1 MRNRQQVGPDDRF
14 PYPPKVRWRNRVHA
28 HFAGRRDARAG
39 MTFDDEGHL
48 PFSRELVAA
57 GHRGQTEVGHRLHD
71 HVEGVDRSIATILE
85 TIADARR
92 TIARIDEKLAR
103 IAEDEAPVGSEPWI
117 ANAREQVRL
126 RAQRDQQQARASEG
140 AIGLAQL
147 LSDRRHTKER
157 ADAAADAWESRFH
170 ALAACHRRG
179 YRRRRRSAEVPAT
192 ARFPHLLPWRKSGEL
207 PLLIPL
213 IDPDA
218 REILELSLRPF
229 HTVRQNHASQIN
241 PNTREEASP

>member
-1 MRNRQQVGPDDRF
+1 MRNKHPTGPDDRF

-39 MTFDDEGHL
+39 MTFDEEGHL
-48 PFSRELVAA
+48 PFTRELVAT
-57 GHRGQTEVGHRLHD
+57 GHRGQSEVDHRLHD
-71 HVEGVDRSIATILE
+71 HVEGVDRAIATILE

-92 TIARIDEKLAR
+92 AITRIDEKLAR
-103 IAEDEAPVGSEPWI
+103 ISGADAPAESERGI
-117 ANAREQVRL
+117 ANSREQVRL

-140 AIGLAQL
+140 AIRLAQL

-179 YRRRRRSAEVPAT
+179 YRRRRRNAEIPSSAV
-192 ARFPHLLPWRKSGEL
+192 FPDLLPWRASGEL
-207 PLLIPL
+207 PLLIPI

-218 REILELSLRPF
+218 REILDLTLRPF
-229 HTVRQNHASQIN
+229 HTGRHNHRSQANAN
-241 PNTREEASP
+241 PREETTT